1 MTLQELP
8 IGDFLEPVSN
18 WKQKDAFADDSFRYI
33 DLSSVD
39 QDTKEIR
46 LNGEILVKD
55 APSRARQ
62 ILKPDDILVSTVRP
76 NLNGV
81 AVVPEDCEGAIGST
95 GFCVLRPKPK
105 RLCNRY
111 LFHWVRS
118 PQFVADMTKKATG
131 QSYPAISDKIV
142 KESLIPLPIDIN
154 EQKRIAAI
162 LDQADSLRRA
172 RRQAIEKLNTF
183 SQSLFQEMFGEDKKI
198 PTLPLEKVAD
208 LKRGPFGGALK
219 KEIFVES
226 GYKVYEQSHAIQKD
240 FSIGRYFIS
249 EVKYKDMEGFAVQ
262 KDDLIISCS
271 GTLGRVYRIPSEAD
285 KGIINQA
292 LLRIRSNTKIMYP
305 EFLEHFFESTMMQ
318 RFLTGFSRGT
328 GLQNFPPMEEV
339 RQIPVPAPK
348 KEIQEEFLRKIRG
361 AESLKSDSNKA
372 LKAVEHLFLSLQQR
386 AFRGEL

>member
-8 IGDFLEPVSN
+8 IGDFVEPVSN
-18 WKQKDAFADDSFRYI
+18 WTQKDASASDSFRYI

-172 RRQAIEKLNTF
+172 RRQAIEKIEDLKAATYFN
-183 SQSLFQEMFGEDKKI
+183 MFGNPLTDTALSKKPLGKCVRLINGRAYKKI
-198 PTLPLEKVAD
+198 EEKEQGTPVLRIQNLNGGNKWFYSDLQLPDDKYCEAGDLLFAWSATFGPYIWWGDKAIYHYHIWKIECGPEIEKLYMYWLLKILSGDV
-208 LKRGPFGGALK
+208 KRGGRGISMTHATKGG
-219 KEIFVES
+219 
-226 GYKVYEQSHAIQKD
+226 
-240 FSIGRYFIS
+240 
-249 EVKYKDMEGFAVQ
+249 
-262 KDDLIISCS
+262 
-271 GTLGRVYRIPSEAD
+271 
-285 KGIINQA
+285 
-292 LLRIRSNTKIMYP
+292 
-305 EFLEHFFESTMMQ
+305 
-318 RFLTGFSRGT
+318 
-328 GLQNFPPMEEV
+328 MEE
-339 RQIPVPAPK
+339 RLIPVPK
-348 KEIQEEFLRKIRG
+348 KSQQEEFVKKIE
-361 AESLKSDSNKA
+361 AIESVYKNMLADLDIS
-372 LKAVEHLFLSLQQR
+372 ETLFLSLQQR